1 MDPNA
6 NLTELRALAQGTT
19 EHRRLAD
26 EAAAGDSDD
35 AEISVLDAALNDY
48 ERMAELVQALDEWLT
63 KQGFL
68 PDAWQRTPKVEI
80 LHERDPDEGCF
91 HTVWVDGTKTD
102 AWSEWNVDP
111 GRGHVASEWVPAIED
126 INAST
131 PEVAEAIRGAYVE
144 AAENSPYVEWDLDE
158 EGEHSID
165 DDCPSYVTGHRVFLD
180 PAQRINVPVDRL
192 GIDESFYEDG
202 KRWRVRGKTRVQE
215 RWHFTLEERA

>member
-68 PDAWQRTPKVEI
+68 PDAWKRTPKVEI
-80 LHERDPDEGCF
+80 LHERDPDEECYI
-91 HTVWVDGTKTD
+91 TAWVDGTKIEPGHWD
-102 AWSEWNVDP
+102 VDP
-111 GRGHVASEWVPAIED
+111 GRGHTASEWVPALKD
-126 INAST
+126 IDAST
-131 PEVAEAIRGAYVE
+131 PEVAQAIRASYLE

-165 DDCPSYVTGHRVFLD
+165 DGCTNYATNHIVYLD
-180 PAQRINVPVDRL
+180 PNGRISVPVDRL
-192 GIDESFYEDG
+192 SIDESFYEDG
-202 KRWRVRGKTRVQE
+202 KHWRVRAKTGFADG
-215 RWHFTLEERA
+215 WHFTLEEHA